1 MVDARVETF
10 WTPAPASL
18 NMTRVQLQF
27 FATTCAASKSSIP
40 TLPRPVIQLTD
51 MPLIQEYHESL
62 PYIDTEPSTTALTN
76 AKALID
82 ADLPADHATTLHP
95 SIPASYEPHFSEL
108 IEQEHQRIA
117 AGTKAPPAI
126 DLSRYEALEPPPAT
140 DPTSD
145 ETRPE
150 VLEQWKE
157 TLRKA
162 YTSSTYLQSRLQ
174 NLSLLETYG
183 KNAWLISNS
192 QLEDILKSLE
202 TELANTKAEVEQV
215 EAVRRNQQEAVAGE
229 VRGLEE
235 AWRKGVG
242 RMIETEVAAEGV
254 RGEILARRR
263 AGAV

>member
-1 MVDARVETF
+1 
-10 WTPAPASL
+10 
-18 NMTRVQLQF
+18 
-27 FATTCAASKSSIP
+27 
-40 TLPRPVIQLTD
+40 

-62 PYIDTEPSTTALTN
+62 PYIDTEPTSDALAS
-76 AKALID
+76 AKALIE
-82 ADLPADHATTLHP
+82 ADLPSDHATTLHP
-95 SIPASYEPHFSEL
+95 MIPASYEPRFSES
-108 IEQEHQRIA
+108 IEKEHKRIA
-117 AGTKAPPAI
+117 AGTKILPAI
-126 DLSRYEALEPPPAT
+126 DLSRYEALEPPPTT

-145 ETRPE
+145 EDKPE

-174 NLSLLETYG
+174 NLSLLESYG

-215 EAVRRNQQEAVAGE
+215 EGVRRAQQEAVAGE
-229 VRGLEE
+229 VKGLEE
-235 AWRKGVG
+235 AWRRGVG

-254 RGEILARRR
+254 RGEILERRR
-263 AGAV
+263 QGAV